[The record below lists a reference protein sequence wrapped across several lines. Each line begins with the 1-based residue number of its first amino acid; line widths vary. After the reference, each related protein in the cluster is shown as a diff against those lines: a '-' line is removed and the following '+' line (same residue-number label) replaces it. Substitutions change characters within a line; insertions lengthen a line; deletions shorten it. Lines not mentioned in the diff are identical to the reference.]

1 MNKNFLF
8 ALRIIVAVI
17 LLQTLYYKFGAHEDS
32 VYIFTTLGLEPYGR
46 IGIGVTELIASVLI
60 LLKRTSWAGALFT
73 VGLMAGAIFSH
84 LTQLGI
90 EVKGDGGQLFYMAVG
105 TWVLSLLSY
114 GLNAN
119 KSPLL
124 INLINLCQKSRSP
137 NGLIR

>member
-46 IGIGVTELIASVLI
+46 IGIGLMELIASILI
-60 LLKRTSWAGALFT
+60 LLKKTSWAGALLT

-84 LTQLGI
+84 ITQLGI

-105 TWVLSLLSY
+105 TWVLSLFVLWSER
-114 GLNAN
+114 
-119 KSPLL
+119 KQIPF
-124 INLINLCQKSRSP
+124 IN
-137 NGLIR
+137 